1 MLLIGGKRMAALTKN
16 YTNVSYP
23 FDMPTNE
30 PFSSKSMMYLEL
42 DIEQL
47 NRLQMFND
55 RLKSHIDNLPR
66 NSTGKRSRYFE
77 QVKVME
83 LFIQQNIKKFI

>member
-1 MLLIGGKRMAALTKN
+1 
-16 YTNVSYP
+16 
-23 FDMPTNE
+23 MPTNE

-42 DIEQL
+42 DIDQL

-55 RLKSHIDNLPR
+55 RLKLHIDNLPR
-66 NSTGKRSRYFE
+66 NSTGKRARYFE

-83 LFIQQNIKKFI
+83 LFIQENIKKFI

>member
-1 MLLIGGKRMAALTKN
+1 MN
-16 YTNVSYP
+16 DSQQS
-23 FDMPTNE
+23 DMPTE
-30 PFSSKSMMYLEL
+30 IFISKSMMYIEL
-42 DIEQL
+42 DIDQL

-55 RLKSHIDNLPR
+55 RLKNIIDELPR
-66 NSTGKRSRYFE
+66 NSTGKRARYFE

>member
-1 MLLIGGKRMAALTKN
+1 
-16 YTNVSYP
+16 
-23 FDMPTNE
+23 
-30 PFSSKSMMYLEL
+30 MMYIEL
-42 DIEQL
+42 DIDQL

-55 RLKSHIDNLPR
+55 RLKNILDELPR
-66 NSTGKRSRYFE
+66 NSTGKRARYFE

>member
-1 MLLIGGKRMAALTKN
+1 
-16 YTNVSYP
+16 
-23 FDMPTNE
+23 MPTNE
-30 PFSSKSMMYLEL
+30 PFIKKSMMYLEL

-55 RLKSHIDNLPR
+55 RLKSHIDELSKKSKN
-66 NSTGKRSRYFE
+66 KRERYLE
-77 QVKVME
+77 QVKLME

>member
-1 MLLIGGKRMAALTKN
+1 
-16 YTNVSYP
+16 
-23 FDMPTNE
+23 MPTNE
-30 PFSSKSMMYLEL
+30 PFISKSMMYIEL

-55 RLKSHIDNLPR
+55 RLKNIIDELSKKSKN
-66 NSTGKRSRYFE
+66 KRARYLE
-77 QVKVME
+77 QVKLMD

>member
-1 MLLIGGKRMAALTKN
+1 
-16 YTNVSYP
+16 
-23 FDMPTNE
+23 MPINE
-30 PFSSKSMMYLEL
+30 PFSSKSMMYIEL

-55 RLKSHIDNLPR
+55 RLKLHIDNLPR
-66 NSTGKRSRYFE
+66 NSTGKRARYFE

>member
-1 MLLIGGKRMAALTKN
+1 
-16 YTNVSYP
+16 
-23 FDMPTNE
+23 MPTNE
-30 PFSSKSMMYLEL
+30 PFSSKSMMFIEL

-55 RLKSHIDNLPR
+55 RLRLHIDNLPR
-66 NSTGKRSRYFE
+66 NSTGKRARYFE

-83 LFIQQNIKKFI
+83 LFIQQNIKKFL

>member
-1 MLLIGGKRMAALTKN
+1 MLLIGGIIKDTLTKN
-16 YTNVSYP
+16 FMNGSYLS
-23 FDMPTNE
+23 DMPTNE
-30 PFSSKSMMYLEL
+30 PFSSKSMMYIEL

-55 RLKSHIDNLPR
+55 RLKLHIDNLPR
-66 NSTGKRSRYFE
+66 NSTGKRARYFE

-83 LFIQQNIKKFI
+83 LFIQQNLKKFI

>member
-1 MLLIGGKRMAALTKN
+1 
-16 YTNVSYP
+16 
-23 FDMPTNE
+23 MPTNE
-30 PFSSKSMMYLEL
+30 PFIKKSMMYLEL
-42 DIEQL
+42 DIDQL

-55 RLKSHIDNLPR
+55 RLKLHIDNLPR
-66 NSTGKRSRYFE
+66 NSTGKRARYFE

>member
-1 MLLIGGKRMAALTKN
+1 
-16 YTNVSYP
+16 
-23 FDMPTNE
+23 MPTNE
-30 PFSSKSMMYLEL
+30 PFSSKSMMCIEL

-55 RLKSHIDNLPR
+55 RLKLHIDNLPR

-83 LFIQQNIKKFI
+83 LFIEQNIKKFI

>member
-1 MLLIGGKRMAALTKN
+1 
-16 YTNVSYP
+16 
-23 FDMPTNE
+23 MPTNE
-30 PFSSKSMMYLEL
+30 PFISKSMMYIEL

-55 RLKSHIDNLPR
+55 RLKLHIDNLPK
-66 NSTGKRSRYFE
+66 NSTGKRARYFE

-83 LFIQQNIKKFI
+83 LFIEQNLKKFI

>member
-1 MLLIGGKRMAALTKN
+1 
-16 YTNVSYP
+16 
-23 FDMPTNE
+23 
-30 PFSSKSMMYLEL
+30 MMYIEL
-42 DIEQL
+42 DIDQL

-55 RLKSHIDNLPR
+55 RLKNIIDELPR
-66 NSTGKRSRYFE
+66 NSTGKRARYFQ

>member
-1 MLLIGGKRMAALTKN
+1 MNG
-16 YTNVSYP
+16 SYLS
-23 FDMPTNE
+23 DMPTNE
-30 PFSSKSMMYLEL
+30 PFSSKSMMYIEL

-55 RLKSHIDNLPR
+55 RLKLHIDNLPR
-66 NSTGKRSRYFE
+66 NSTGKRARYFE

>member
-1 MLLIGGKRMAALTKN
+1 
-16 YTNVSYP
+16 
-23 FDMPTNE
+23 MPINE
-30 PFSSKSMMYLEL
+30 PFSSKSMMYIEL
-42 DIEQL
+42 DIDQL

-55 RLKSHIDNLPR
+55 RLKLHIDNLPR
-66 NSTGKRSRYFE
+66 NSTGKRARYFE

>member
-1 MLLIGGKRMAALTKN
+1 M
-16 YTNVSYP
+16 NVFQP
-23 FDMPTNE
+23 FDMPTE
-30 PFSSKSMMYLEL
+30 IFSSKSMMYIEL
-42 DIEQL
+42 DIDQL

-66 NSTGKRSRYFE
+66 NSTGKRARYFE

>member
-1 MLLIGGKRMAALTKN
+1 
-16 YTNVSYP
+16 
-23 FDMPTNE
+23 MPTNE
-30 PFSSKSMMYLEL
+30 PFISKSMMYIEL
-42 DIEQL
+42 DIDQL

-55 RLKSHIDNLPR
+55 RLKLHIDNLPR
-66 NSTGKRSRYFE
+66 NSTGKRARYFE

>member
-1 MLLIGGKRMAALTKN
+1 
-16 YTNVSYP
+16 
-23 FDMPTNE
+23 MPTNE
-30 PFSSKSMMYLEL
+30 PFSSKSMMYIEL
-42 DIEQL
+42 DIDQL

-55 RLKSHIDNLPR
+55 RLKLHIDNLHR

>member
-1 MLLIGGKRMAALTKN
+1 
-16 YTNVSYP
+16 
-23 FDMPTNE
+23 MPTNE
-30 PFSSKSMMYLEL
+30 PFSSKSMMYIEL
-42 DIEQL
+42 DIDQL

-55 RLKSHIDNLPR
+55 RLKAHIDNLPR
-66 NSTGKRSRYFE
+66 NSTGKRARYFE

>member
-1 MLLIGGKRMAALTKN
+1 
-16 YTNVSYP
+16 
-23 FDMPTNE
+23 
-30 PFSSKSMMYLEL
+30 MYIEL
-42 DIEQL
+42 DIDQL

-55 RLKSHIDNLPR
+55 RLKNILDELPR
-66 NSTGKRSRYFE
+66 NSTGKRARYFE

>member
-1 MLLIGGKRMAALTKN
+1 
-16 YTNVSYP
+16 
-23 FDMPTNE
+23 MPTNE

-42 DIEQL
+42 DIDQL

-55 RLKSHIDNLPR
+55 RLKLHIDNLPR
-66 NSTGKRSRYFE
+66 NSTGKRARYFE

>member
-1 MLLIGGKRMAALTKN
+1 
-16 YTNVSYP
+16 
-23 FDMPTNE
+23 MPTE
-30 PFSSKSMMYLEL
+30 IFISKSMMYIEL

-55 RLKSHIDNLPR
+55 RLKNIIDELSKKSKN
-66 NSTGKRSRYFE
+66 KRARYLE
-77 QVKVME
+77 QVKLMD

>member
-1 MLLIGGKRMAALTKN
+1 
-16 YTNVSYP
+16 
-23 FDMPTNE
+23 MPTNE
-30 PFSSKSMMYLEL
+30 PVIKKSMMYIEL

-55 RLKSHIDNLPR
+55 RLKLHIDNLPR
-66 NSTGKRSRYFE
+66 NSTGKRARYFE

>member
-1 MLLIGGKRMAALTKN
+1 
-16 YTNVSYP
+16 
-23 FDMPTNE
+23 MPTNE
-30 PFSSKSMMYLEL
+30 PFISKSMMYIEL

-55 RLKSHIDNLPR
+55 RLKSHIDELSKKSKN
-66 NSTGKRSRYFE
+66 KRERYLE

>member
-1 MLLIGGKRMAALTKN
+1 
-16 YTNVSYP
+16 
-23 FDMPTNE
+23 MPTNE
-30 PFSSKSMMYLEL
+30 PFSSKSMMFIEL
-42 DIEQL
+42 DIDQL

-55 RLKSHIDNLPR
+55 RLRLHIDNLPR
-66 NSTGKRSRYFE
+66 NSTGKRARYFE

>member
-1 MLLIGGKRMAALTKN
+1 
-16 YTNVSYP
+16 
-23 FDMPTNE
+23 MPTNE
-30 PFSSKSMMYLEL
+30 PFSTKSMMYIEL
-42 DIEQL
+42 DIDQL

-55 RLKSHIDNLPR
+55 RLKNIIDDLPR
-66 NSTGKRSRYFE
+66 NSTGKRARYFE